1 MVVNLDF
8 DTILVWLLV
17 GLVAGFA
24 ASHLALGHGLG
35 IVGDVL
41 IGIVG
46 AFIGGFLAGVF
57 HWSITIVGHPIISE
71 MLIAFIGAALL
82 LIVVRILGMGRGGA
96 RRRAYWSWAGALSS
110 STCDAAPGAA

>member
-8 DTILVWLLV
+8 DTILVWILV

-46 AFIGGFLAGVF
+46 AFLGGFLAGVF

-71 MLIAFIGAALL
+71 MVIAFIGAAVLL
-82 LIVVRILGMGRGGA
+82 LIVRLLGGMGRG
-96 RRRAYWSWAGALSS
+96 RSTRRAYWG
-110 STCDAAPGAA
+110 

>member
-8 DTILVWLLV
+8 DTILVWILV

-35 IVGDVL
+35 VIGDVL

-46 AFIGGFLAGVF
+46 AFLGGFLAGAF
-57 HWSITIVGHPIISE
+57 HWTIVIVGHPIISA
-71 MLIAFIGAALL
+71 MLVAFIGAFLL
-82 LIVVRILGMGRGGA
+82 LLVVRLFGGFSRGT
-96 RRRAYWSWAGALSS
+96 RRRAYWS
-110 STCDAAPGAA
+110 

>member
-1 MVVNLDF
+1 MAVTLDF
-8 DTILVWLLV
+8 DTILIWTLV

-41 IGIVG
+41 VGIAG

-57 HWSITIVGHPIISE
+57 HWTITIVGHPILSE
-71 MLIAFIGAALL
+71 MVIAFVGAAVLL
-82 LIVVRILGMGRGGA
+82 FIVRMLGMGRGA
-96 RRRAYWSWAGALSS
+96 RRRAYWS
-110 STCDAAPGAA
+110 

>member
-1 MVVNLDF
+1 ITF
-8 DTILVWLLV
+8 DCESIQVCLLV
-17 GLVAGFA
+17 GLAAGLA
-24 ASHLALGHGLG
+24 ASQFALGHGFC

-41 IGIVG
+41 IGIFG
-46 AFIGGFLAGVF
+46 AFIGGFLSVVF

-96 RRRAYWSWAGALSS
+96 RRRAYWS
-110 STCDAAPGAA
+110 

>member
-8 DTILVWLLV
+8 DTILIWILV

-35 IVGDVL
+35 IVGDVV

-46 AFIGGFLAGVF
+46 AFLGGFLAGVF

-71 MLIAFIGAALL
+71 MVIAFIGAAILL
-82 LIVVRILGMGRGGA
+82 LVVRLFGGLGRG
-96 RRRAYWSWAGALSS
+96 RSTRRAYWS
-110 STCDAAPGAA
+110 